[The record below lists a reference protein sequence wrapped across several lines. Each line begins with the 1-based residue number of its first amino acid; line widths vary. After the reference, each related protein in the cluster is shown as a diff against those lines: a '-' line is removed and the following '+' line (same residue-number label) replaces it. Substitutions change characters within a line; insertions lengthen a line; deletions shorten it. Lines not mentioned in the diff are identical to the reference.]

1 MTAAAPVG
9 VAVIGLGIGEQHAR
23 AFAADPRA
31 TVRWLHDLDPERAL
45 ALSRALPGARPSPGI
60 DAILA
65 DPGTGIVSIASFDQD
80 HFGQAMAA
88 LAAGKHV
95 FVEKPLCRNQ
105 DELAQLKQRWMESG
119 GRLKLGSNLIL
130 RAAPLYRWLKGRIE
144 AGELGRLYALDGDYL
159 YGRLH
164 KITGGW
170 RGAVEDY
177 SVMLGGG
184 VHMVDLMLWLS
195 GERPRS
201 VTCAGNR
208 ICTEGS
214 GFAADDFQAAT
225 LQFDSGMV
233 GRITANFGCVH
244 RHHHVLRVFGTQ
256 ASVLYDDAGARI
268 HRSWDPAVP
277 AEPVAEHPLPKGKGD
292 LIPDFMDAVAGAPG
306 YEQHTQSILDGI
318 AVCLA
323 SDRAAR
329 SGKTEII
336 EYV

>member
-1 MTAAAPVG
+1 MTPPGSVG
-9 VAVIGLGIGEQHAR
+9 VAVVGLGIGEQHAR
-23 AFAADPRA
+23 AYAADPRA
-31 TVRWLHDLDPERAL
+31 SVRWLHDLDPARTVAL
-45 ALSRALPGARPSPGI
+45 AQSFPGARAAPDL
-60 DAILA
+60 DAILS
-65 DPGTGIVSIASFDQD
+65 DPDTGIVSVASFDQD
-80 HFGQAMAA
+80 HFSQAMAA

-95 FVEKPLCRNQ
+95 FVEKPLCRTQ
-105 DELAQLKQRWMESG
+105 DELAQLKRRWMQNG

-130 RAAPLYRWLKGRIE
+130 RAAPLYRWLKARIE
-144 AGELGRLYALDGDYL
+144 SRELGRLYAFDGDYL

-184 VHMVDLMLWLS
+184 VHKVDLMLWLS

-201 VTCAGNR
+201 VTCAGSR

-214 GFAADDFQAAT
+214 GFADDDFQAAT
-225 LQFDSGMV
+225 LLFDSGMV

-256 ASVLYDDAGARI
+256 ASVFYDDAGARM
-268 HRSWDPAVP
+268 HRSRDPAVP
-277 AEPVAEHPLPKGKGD
+277 AEPVAESPLPAGKGD
-292 LIPDFMDAVAGAPG
+292 LIPEFMDAVAGAPG

-323 SDRAAR
+323 CDRAAR